1 MITIRIMKGCL
12 LLILATLI
20 GCGPTAVQIQG
31 EIAYYE
37 MLATIQKNQAKT
49 PIFTMIA
56 TDATKPIILEN
67 VAKIEVY
74 AQPTDN
80 KAIAQ
85 YTHKDFGE
93 PFWRFMGTAVMVAA
107 PIASAGI
114 VLHEATKLVGGSSNF
129 YTNNVGPNSTGNFR
143 VQGNTS
149 ATSSGGGA
157 ATATGMS
164 DATSTPTVMEPSV
177 HVLEPSVHIVEQPA
191 PIIVTP

>member
-1 MITIRIMKGCL
+1 MITKRIMKGFL

-37 MLATIQKNQAKT
+37 MLATIQRNQAKT

-74 AQPTDN
+74 AQPDTN
-80 KAIAQ
+80 KTIAQ
-85 YTHKDFGE
+85 YTHKDYSE
-93 PFWRFMGTAVMVAA
+93 PFWRWMGTAVMVAA

-129 YTNNVGPNSTGNFR
+129 YTNNVGANATGNFR
-143 VQGNTS
+143 VQGNTTS
-149 ATSSGGGA
+149 SSSGGGA
-157 ATATGMS
+157 STATGMS
-164 DATSTPTVMEPSV
+164 DATSTPTIM
-177 HVLEPSVHIVEQPA
+177 EPSVHIVEQPA
-191 PIIVTP
+191 PIVVTAPTP